1 MVTITKAKFSMLA
14 TTHALLGIRPAQR
27 VRTMGLALAGLLSLA
42 VYIVVFV
49 QPYHLALWW
58 PYTQRT
64 IAKITGYDQS
74 VGLVYLLAMAALFVL
89 YGFACR
95 AAQGR
100 HPMLTWAIAFLG
112 MVAFNLAMLQLYP
125 VDSNDIFDYIIR
137 ARMTAYYGANP
148 FYRVPAEFP
157 TDPFQAYNGWDHV
170 PSAYGPVWE
179 LLAAAGAWIGGNA
192 AAYRDLLIRNV
203 LVFKLIAVLGYMGT
217 ALVIGLILRRY
228 APERALAGVVLFA
241 WNPLVIYV
249 TAGNGH
255 NDAVMAF
262 FIVLGC
268 YWLLQRRFTLAALA
282 QTAGALVK
290 FISILLVPV
299 IMLAALKQFKTWR
312 ERGRYVLITG
322 VLCGVLVAVAYAP
335 FWQGGDILGLERR
348 GGMFTT
354 SLPAVIRMALEPGLG
369 APLADHLAA
378 YAALFLLTAWLMRQ
392 LRRVGRSDDLWVAVR
407 ASLSLMLF
415 YLLVGILWFQAWY
428 LVWPLALAAL
438 MPGDVFSRGAM
449 LFSFAALW
457 KMPVYDFLLMYSPKA
472 TTAAYWEY
480 RITPATL
487 GVPWAYF
494 VLQGVRARVK
504 ALASGLVCRAQR
516 LSVTPLAS
524 PRWVQPLEAPLHR
537 RRRPAVVP
545 VYHQGSRRKRPHRG
559 PQRIF

>member
-1 MVTITKAKFSMLA
+1 MVTMTRAKFPML
-14 TTHALLGIRPAQR
+14 TTANAFLRISPTQR
-27 VRTMGLALAGLLSLA
+27 VRAFRLALAGLLSLA
-42 VYIVVFV
+42 IYIYAFV
-49 QPYHLALWW
+49 QPYHLARWW
-58 PYTQRT
+58 SYAQRT

-74 VGLVYLLAMAALFVL
+74 VGILYVLAMAALFVL
-89 YGFACR
+89 YGYACR

-100 HPMLTWAIAFLG
+100 HPALTWAVVILGIIAFN
-112 MVAFNLAMLQLYP
+112 VALLQLYP

-157 TDPFQAYNGWDHV
+157 TDPFQAYNGWDRI
-170 PSAYGPVWE
+170 PSAYGPLWE
-179 LLAAAGAWIGGNA
+179 LIAAAGAWIGGNA
-192 AAYRDLLIRNV
+192 APYRDTLIRNV
-203 LVFKLIAVLGYMGT
+203 LVFKLIAVLGYAGT
-217 ALVIGLILRRY
+217 ALVIGLILRRH
-228 APERALAGVVLFA
+228 APERALVGVVLFA

-268 YWLLQRRFTLAALA
+268 YWLLRRRFTLAALA

-290 FISILLVPV
+290 FVSILLVPIVV
-299 IMLAALKQFKTWR
+299 ITALRQFKTWR
-312 ERGRYVLITG
+312 ERGRYVLVTG
-322 VLCGVLVAVAYAP
+322 TLCGVLVAMAYAP
-335 FWQGGDILGLERR
+335 FWQGGDILGLGRR
-348 GGMFTT
+348 GEMFTT
-354 SLPAVIRMALEPGLG
+354 SLPAVVRMALEPGLG
-369 APLADHLAA
+369 ARLADHLAA
-378 YAALFLLTAWLMRQ
+378 YVGLFLLAAWLIRQ

-407 ASLSLMLF
+407 ASLSLVLF
-415 YLLVGILWFQAWY
+415 YLLVSILWFQWWY
-428 LVWPLALAAL
+428 VVWPLALAAL

-487 GVPWAYF
+487 GVPWVYFAWQAMKARLKAYAADLNRWRQRRVVIPMLPRLAQPF
-494 VLQGVRARVK
+494 QGH
-504 ALASGLVCRAQR
+504 
-516 LSVTPLAS
+516 P
-524 PRWVQPLEAPLHR
+524 HR

-545 VYHQGSRRKRPHRG
+545 VYYRGARTKRPSGLRK
-559 PQRIF
+559 